1 MLPSLLQTGTVQQVK
16 DECLKLI
23 ETIGS
28 DGGFIMA
35 SSCPLDEAKIEN
47 VRTGMHAGD
56 KETVVVSSFQ
66 LEREAA
72 LKDLRR

>member
-1 MLPSLLQTGTVQQVK
+1 MPEPNKYLYKQKLNRIDDAVRLKRPDRVQQVK

-28 DGGFIMA
+28 DGGFIMG

-47 VRTGMHAGD
+47 VKTMVEVTTQYRT
-56 KETVVVSSFQ
+56 
-66 LEREAA
+66 
-72 LKDLRR
+72 